1 MARPVTPLRR
11 GFVRFREML
20 RQGLSQYQRRLC
32 AAGRWCKESGGNRS
46 HTPDSLDIPSNR
58 TAATCLQ

>member
-1 MARPVTPLRR
+1 MARPETPLRR

-32 AAGRWCKESGGNRS
+32 AAGRWCKESGGNQS
-46 HTPDSLDIPSNR
+46 HIPSSLKTPSYR
-58 TAATCLQ
+58 TEETG